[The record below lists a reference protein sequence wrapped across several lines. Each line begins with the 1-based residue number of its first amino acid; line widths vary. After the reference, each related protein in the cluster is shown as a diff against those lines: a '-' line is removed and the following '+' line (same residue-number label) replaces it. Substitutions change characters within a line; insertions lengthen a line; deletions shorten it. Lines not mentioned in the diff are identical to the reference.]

1 MKIVVLDGYTVNPG
15 DNPWPGL
22 NGLGDLTIYD
32 RTPQA
37 ELLARAS
44 SADVLVINKTAL
56 SRSMLEQLPDLK
68 FIAVMATG
76 YNVVDVETARQR
88 GTPVSNVP
96 AYGTDTV
103 AQHVMALML
112 ELCHHVGEH
121 AVSVAQGEW
130 QASPDWTYW
139 KRPQI
144 ELRGLCLGIVGFGRI
159 GRRVAELGMAFGM
172 KIVYYSRSASGVDF
186 AGAKQVSLETMFR
199 EADIVSLHCSL
210 DETNTG
216 FVNTALLQRMKPSAF
231 LINTA
236 RGQLISEGDLALALR
251 QGLLAG
257 AALDVL
263 AVEPPVSDNPLLN
276 APGCLITPHMAWAS
290 LAARRRIVQ
299 ATIENIQA
307 FVSGSP
313 INVVNLV
320 PSV

>member
-32 RTPQA
+32 RTPRV

-44 SADVLVINKTAL
+44 SADVLVTNKTVL
-56 SRSMLEQLPDLK
+56 DRSALEQLPDLK

-76 YNVVDVETARQR
+76 YNVVDTEAGREM
-88 GTPVSNVP
+88 GIPVSNVP

-103 AQHVMALML
+103 AQYVMALML

-121 AVSVAQGEW
+121 AVSVERGEW

-159 GRRVAELGMAFGM
+159 GRRVAELGTAFGM
-172 KIVYYSRSASGVDF
+172 KIVYYSRSGSGGDF
-186 AGAKQVSLETMFR
+186 AKAKQVPLETLFSK
-199 EADIVSLHCSL
+199 ADIISLHCSL
-210 DETNTG
+210 DETNAG

-236 RGQLISEGDLALALR
+236 RGQLINEGDLALALR
-251 QGLLAG
+251 QGFLAG

-263 AVEPPVSDNPLLN
+263 AVEPPGPGNPLLD

-299 ATIENIQA
+299 ATIENIRA

-313 INVVNLV
+313 VNVVNPV
-320 PSV
+320 RNV